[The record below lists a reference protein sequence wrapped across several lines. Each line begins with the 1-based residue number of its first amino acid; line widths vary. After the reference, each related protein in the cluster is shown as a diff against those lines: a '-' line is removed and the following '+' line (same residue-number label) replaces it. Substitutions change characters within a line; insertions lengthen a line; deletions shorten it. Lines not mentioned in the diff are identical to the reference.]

1 MMSGD
6 DTNPIF
12 FNNNKKK
19 IGRPEHSLPPTPI
32 RPITSHL
39 CLTLYRPQ
47 SGLHMCIIPESDY
60 PPCFTN

>member
-19 IGRPEHSLPPTPI
+19 IGRPEHSLPPP
-32 RPITSHL
+32 PPPHPHTSDNISFM
-39 CLTLYRPQ
+39 P
-47 SGLHMCIIPESDY
+47 Y
-60 PPCFTN
+60 PLLPSKWTSYVYHP